1 MDNDNHSKGKRM
13 FTDTKTYQRVSAQN
27 ATRAYEYLAALEREE
42 RELQNPWPAIDYVTD
57 VTVRGD
63 GKNVIIDIGSGMR
76 TWRRIR
82 RQDAAVA
89 EIVGFA
95 ARSTHRLVVDDS
107 TPADVQVALGEVT
120 A

>member
-1 MDNDNHSKGKRM
+1 M

-27 ATRAYEYLAALEREE
+27 ATLAYQYLAELKREE
-42 RELQNPWPAIDYVTD
+42 RELENPWPVIDPVTD

-63 GKNVIIDIGSGMR
+63 AAGHVIIDVGSGMR

-95 ARSTHRLVVDDS
+95 ARSTHKMVIDAS
-107 TPADVQVALGEVT
+107 TPADVRKSLSEVT

>member
-1 MDNDNHSKGKRM
+1 M
-13 FTDTKTYQRVSAQN
+13 FTETKTYQRVSAQN
-27 ATRAYEYLAALEREE
+27 ATLAYQYLAELEREE
-42 RELQNPWPAIDYVTD
+42 RELLNPWPAIEVVTD

-95 ARSTHRLVVDDS
+95 ARSTHRLVVDAS
-107 TPADVQVALGEVT
+107 TPADVRAALSEVA